1 MTSHRATSVP
11 GILAAIL
18 LAAASSDS
26 VVPMNE
32 RLAAEGLAGPV
43 AAVVDRI
50 VDGDT
55 IDVRAFIWLGQ
66 TVSVRVRID
75 GVDTPEIA
83 ARCEEEK
90 RVALAARDFL
100 ARRLTGAEII
110 LTRVVYDKYGGRV
123 RAAVADRQGD
133 IARALLAEG
142 YARPYRGER
151 RQGWCGDGGS

>member
-1 MTSHRATSVP
+1 MTSYRATSVP

-26 VVPMNE
+26 IVPVSE

-66 TVSVRVRID
+66 TLSVRVRID
-75 GVDTPEIA
+75 GVDTPEIV
-83 ARCEEEK
+83 ARCDEEK
-90 RVALAARDFL
+90 RMALAARDFL
-100 ARRLTGAEII
+100 ERRLMGAEIT

-123 RAAVADRQGD
+123 RAAVADRHGD

-151 RQGWCGDGGS
+151 RQGWCNGES